1 MYLQLKMISMAY
13 ILCDPNLRPYAKPR
27 QIKPNENY
35 ESTRLAMERARAEL
49 AIEKAQAKRA
59 RKAEK
64 RLRDY
69 LKSKQK

>member
-1 MYLQLKMISMAY
+1 MISMAY
-13 ILCDPNLRPYAKPR
+13 LLCDPNLRSYAKPR
-27 QIKPNENY
+27 QTKQNEN
-35 ESTRLAMERARAEL
+35 ELAMERARAEL